1 MNTFF
6 ERHSSLI
13 AWLGGLGIP
22 IALIAAG
29 WLISTNTESSKLES
43 EYVRMALSILTAQD
57 RVSDG
62 KRPPLTNE
70 EIALRQWAVRLLNRQ
85 SPEKFTEEEQ
95 KALLTVRNPFGSLS
109 VEDQETATIL
119 LGVYRYFTKTLNEK
133 TTKNPSPTASP
144 Q

>member
-6 ERHSSLI
+6 KRHSSLI

-22 IALIAAG
+22 VALIVAG
-29 WLISTNTESSKLES
+29 WLISTKTEGSKLES
-43 EYVRMALSILTAQD
+43 EYVRIALNILTAQD

-109 VEDQETATIL
+109 VEDQETATFL
-119 LGVYRYFTKTLNEK
+119 LELYRSVTKTLNEK
-133 TTKNPSPTASP
+133 NTTNPSASASP